1 MEYQKRIIEE
11 IQKKLQGKKSIG
23 RVLMEVLDISNDAA
37 YRRYRLETEFSIGE
51 FIKLHQYFNISLDQL
66 TDEQTN
72 SVLFQCKQTNSKIFN
87 LESYLEDIL
96 KSLTELAKFEKPS
109 IVLTINNTPFF
120 QLFHFPE
127 LLRFRLYFWAKNFLN
142 VKSLQGK
149 SFSDFHFSIAIK
161 ESISEILNLYNRIP
175 STELYD
181 LDVFRG
187 FSREVYY
194 YFESNELT
202 AQEANQLYAEM
213 LLLVQ
218 HIQVQAESGKKHQV
232 NRSVQDFDASFE
244 MFYNEMLNASALFYY
259 EAKGFSGLTILQ
271 NFLTPLFTD
280 NQQHVLDS
288 KNMLDHLIRNSQNI
302 SLTNAKGRTQYFAQI
317 EQTIREYQ
325 EKVIPHISD

>member
-1 MEYQKRIIEE
+1 MEYQKRIIEQ
-11 IQKKLQGKKSIG
+11 IQKKVQGKKSIG

-51 FIKLHQYFNISLDQL
+51 FIKLHQHFNISVDELS
-66 TDEQTN
+66 DEQTN
-72 SVLFQCKQTNSKIFN
+72 SVLFQCKQTNSTIFN

-96 KSLTELAKFEKPS
+96 KSLAELAKFEKPS

-142 VKSLQGK
+142 VKYLQSK
-149 SFSDFHFSIAIK
+149 SFKDFHFTIAIK
-161 ESISEILNLYNRIP
+161 ESISEILMLYNRIP

-202 AQEANQLYAEM
+202 AQEANQIYTEM

-232 NRSVQDFDASFE
+232 NRSAQDFDASFE

-259 EAKGFSGLTILQ
+259 EAKGFCGLTILQ

-280 NQQHVLDS
+280 NQQHVLES
-288 KNMLDHLIRNSQNI
+288 KKMLDHLIRNSQNI
-302 SLTNAKGRTQYFAQI
+302 SVTNAKGRTQYFSQI
-317 EQTIREYQ
+317 EQTIRDYQ
-325 EKVIPHISD
+325 EKLKPHLAD